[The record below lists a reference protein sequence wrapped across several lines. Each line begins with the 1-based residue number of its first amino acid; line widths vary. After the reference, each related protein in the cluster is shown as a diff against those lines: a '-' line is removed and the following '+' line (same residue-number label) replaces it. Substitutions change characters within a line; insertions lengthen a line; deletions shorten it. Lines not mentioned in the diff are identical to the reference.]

1 MANDIDQIMNSVAD
15 IAAETYRLRKVFQ
28 RAIRNADPREQKKYL
43 SQFGWFE
50 KKVNQSLEEL
60 GLHVVSVEGQ
70 PYDPGM
76 AVTPLNL
83 EDFGQEEDLIV
94 AQMMEPVILQG
105 DRLVRMGTV
114 MLERAEP
121 VLPSDETAAEE
132 TVREE

>member
-60 GLHVVSVEGQ
+60 DLRVVSVEGQ

-83 EDFGQEEDLIV
+83 EDFGQEEDLVV

-121 VLPSDETAAEE
+121 VLPADEAAEE
-132 TVREE
+132 ETAREE